1 VDEQG
6 VSPGSW
12 PLSDESDFEECSKTR
27 GENSLNSTATTFVIL
42 AGIIVLFVSDRVPV
56 VLVAIG
62 TALALYFTGVLD
74 VDQSLR
80 GFGDPAVIFIA
91 SLFVVSAGLDATGVT
106 AWAGQGLITRAG
118 ESRARLLVLAM
129 LLVALL
135 TALISINGAVAALL
149 PVVIVT
155 AIRVGRSPSQL
166 LMPLVFAAHSGSLLA
181 LTGTPVNVIVAEAAA
196 DAGLAPFGFFSFA
209 IVGVPLLLGT
219 MAIVVLFGQRLLPE
233 RSGRTI
239 PPDLSKHARTLV
251 EQYRLDDGMFQLR
264 VRSHSPYVGSPLEVV
279 NLAEYAGL
287 TLVTIL
293 AGDGGPPR
301 RPALAEG
308 DVLIVRGDAATVGAL
323 ASDKL
328 LAFRSEDAP
337 ADVADM
343 LFNRSSG
350 LAEVVI
356 HPRSGM
362 VGQPVFPGMVTP
374 SGDLVILAVQRRGEN
389 LGPDETVL
397 AAGDTLLLQGTWKAL
412 DEHLDDPDVLV
423 VDSPELVRRQA
434 VPMGAGAK
442 QAIAVLLV
450 MVLLLATG
458 AVPSAIAGLVAAC
471 AMVLLRVLTVEQAYR
486 AVNWTTVI
494 LVGAMIPLSTAMET
508 TGAAKLMATT
518 LVHIVGN
525 ASPYALLAGLFLLA
539 AILGQLIS
547 NTATA
552 LIMIPI
558 AMAAASE
565 IGVSARPVLMSV
577 AVASAAAFLT
587 PVATPVNLMVMGP
600 GGYRFGDYWKL
611 GLPLLLLFFVVATFL
626 VPVFWPF

>member
-1 VDEQG
+1 
-6 VSPGSW
+6 
-12 PLSDESDFEECSKTR
+12 LS
-27 GENSLNSTATTFVIL
+27 STTTTFAIL
-42 AGIIVLFVSDRVPV
+42 AGIVVLFVSNRVPV

-62 TALALYFTGVLD
+62 TSLALYFTGVLNL
-74 VDQSLR
+74 DQSLR

-91 SLFVVSAGLDATGVT
+91 ALFVVSAGLDATGVT
-106 AWAGQGLITRAG
+106 AWAGQGLIAQAG
-118 ESRARLLVLAM
+118 QSRVRLLILTMV
-129 LLVALL
+129 LVALL

-149 PVVIVT
+149 PVVIVM

-181 LTGTPVNVIVAEAAA
+181 LTGTPVNVLVAEAAA

-219 MAIVVLFGQRLLPE
+219 IAIVVLFGQRLLPE

-264 VRSHSPYVGSPLEVV
+264 VRSRSPYVGSPPAVADLT
-279 NLAEYAGL
+279 EYAGL

-293 AGDGGPPR
+293 AGDGGPLR
-301 RPALAEG
+301 RAALAEG
-308 DVLIVRGDAATVGAL
+308 DILIVRGAAATVGGL

-337 ADVADM
+337 AGAADT

-356 HPRSGM
+356 PPRSGL

-374 SGDLVILAVQRRGEN
+374 SGDLVILAVQRRGED

-434 VPMGAGAK
+434 VPMGAGAM

-458 AVPSAIAGLVAAC
+458 AMPSVIAGLVAAC

-508 TGAAKLMATT
+508 TGAAKLMAAT
-518 LVHIVGN
+518 LVHLVGG
-525 ASPYALLAGLFLLA
+525 AGPYALLAGLFLLS

-626 VPVFWPF
+626 VPVFWRF

>member
-1 VDEQG
+1 
-6 VSPGSW
+6 
-12 PLSDESDFEECSKTR
+12 LSSA
-27 GENSLNSTATTFVIL
+27 ATTFAIL
-42 AGIIVLFVSDRVPV
+42 AAIVVLFVSNRVPV

-62 TALALYFTGVLD
+62 TALALYFTGVLNL
-74 VDQSLR
+74 DQSLR

-106 AWAGQGLITRAG
+106 AWAGQGLIARAG
-118 ESRARLLVLAM
+118 QSRVRLLVLTM
-129 LLVALL
+129 VLVALL

-149 PVVIVT
+149 PVVIVM
-155 AIRVGRSPSQL
+155 AIRVGRAPSQL

-181 LTGTPVNVIVAEAAA
+181 LTGTPVNVLVAEAAA

-219 MAIVVLFGQRLLPE
+219 IVIVVLFGQRLLPE

-239 PPDLSKHARTLV
+239 PADLSTHARTLV

-264 VRSHSPYVGSPLEVV
+264 VRPRSPYVGAPPAAVD
-279 NLAEYAGL
+279 LAEYAGL
-287 TLVTIL
+287 TLVAIL
-293 AGDGGPPR
+293 ASDGGPLR
-301 RPALAEG
+301 RTALVAG
-308 DVLIVRGDAATVGAL
+308 DILIVRGDAATVGGL
-323 ASDKL
+323 ASDNL

-337 ADVADM
+337 AGAADT
-343 LFNRSSG
+343 LFNRSAG

-356 HPRSGM
+356 PPRSGM
-362 VGQPVFPGMVTP
+362 IGHPVFPGMVTP
-374 SGDLVILAVQRRGEN
+374 SGDLVILAVQRRDEN

-442 QAIAVLLV
+442 QAIVVLLV

-458 AVPSAIAGLVAAC
+458 AVPSVIAGLVAAC
-471 AMVLLRVLTVEQAYR
+471 AMVLLGVLTVEQAYR

-494 LVGAMIPLSTAMET
+494 LVGAMIPLSTAMEI
-508 TGAAKLMATT
+508 TGAANLLATT
-518 LVHIVGN
+518 LVHLVGG
-525 ASPYALLAGLFLLA
+525 AGPYALLAGLFVLSA
-539 AILGQLIS
+539 MLGQLIS

-558 AMAAASE
+558 AMAAATE

-626 VPVFWPF
+626 VPVFWRF

>member
-1 VDEQG
+1 
-6 VSPGSW
+6 
-12 PLSDESDFEECSKTR
+12 
-27 GENSLNSTATTFVIL
+27 
-42 AGIIVLFVSDRVPV
+42 
-56 VLVAIG
+56 
-62 TALALYFTGVLD
+62 
-74 VDQSLR
+74 
-80 GFGDPAVIFIA
+80 
-91 SLFVVSAGLDATGVT
+91 
-106 AWAGQGLITRAG
+106 
-118 ESRARLLVLAM
+118 
-129 LLVALL
+129 
-135 TALISINGAVAALL
+135 
-149 PVVIVT
+149 
-155 AIRVGRSPSQL
+155 
-166 LMPLVFAAHSGSLLA
+166 
-181 LTGTPVNVIVAEAAA
+181 
-196 DAGLAPFGFFSFA
+196 
-209 IVGVPLLLGT
+209 
-219 MAIVVLFGQRLLPE
+219 
-233 RSGRTI
+233 
-239 PPDLSKHARTLV
+239 
-251 EQYRLDDGMFQLR
+251 MFQLR
-264 VRSHSPYVGSPLEVV
+264 VRSRSPYVGSPQSIVD
-279 NLAEYAGL
+279 LAEYTGL

-293 AGDGGPPR
+293 AGDGGPLR
-301 RPALAEG
+301 RTALAEG
-308 DVLIVRGDAATVGAL
+308 DILIIRGDAATIGAF
-323 ASDKL
+323 ASDKV

-337 ADVADM
+337 AGAADT

-356 HPRSGM
+356 PPRSGM

-374 SGDLVILAVQRRGEN
+374 SGDLVILAVQRRGED

-412 DEHLDDPDVLV
+412 DEHLDDPNVLV

-434 VPMGAGAK
+434 VPMGAGAM

-458 AVPSAIAGLVAAC
+458 VVPSVIAGLVAAC

-508 TGAAKLMATT
+508 SGAAKLMAAT
-518 LVHIVGN
+518 LVHLVGD
-525 ASPYALLAGLFLLA
+525 AGPYALLAGLFVLSA
-539 AILGQLIS
+539 MLGQLIS

-558 AMAAASE
+558 AIAAASE
-565 IGVSARPVLMSV
+565 TGVSARPVLMSI

-626 VPVFWPF
+626 VPVFWRF

>member
-1 VDEQG
+1 MSSVPK
-6 VSPGSW
+6 SAA
-12 PLSDESDFEECSKTR
+12 KTR
-27 GENSLNSTATTFVIL
+27 GENSLSSAATTFAIL
-42 AGIIVLFVSDRVPV
+42 AAIVVLFVSNRLPV

-62 TALALYFTGVLD
+62 TALALYFTGVLNL
-74 VDQSLR
+74 DQSLR

-106 AWAGQGLITRAG
+106 AWAGQGLIARAG
-118 ESRARLLVLAM
+118 QSRVRLLVLTM
-129 LLVALL
+129 LLVGLL

-149 PVVIVT
+149 PVVIVM

-181 LTGTPVNVIVAEAAA
+181 LTGTPVNVLVAEAAA

-219 MAIVVLFGQRLLPE
+219 IVIVVLFGQRLLPE

-239 PPDLSKHARTLV
+239 PADLSTHAHTLV

-264 VRSHSPYVGSPLEVV
+264 VRPRSPYVGSPPAAVD
-279 NLAEYAGL
+279 LAEYAGL

-293 AGDGGPPR
+293 AGDGGPLR
-301 RPALAEG
+301 RAALAEG
-308 DVLIVRGDAATVGAL
+308 DILIVRGDAATVGGL

-337 ADVADM
+337 AGAADT
-343 LFNRSSG
+343 LFTRSSG

-356 HPRSGM
+356 PPRSGM
-362 VGQPVFPGMVTP
+362 IGQPVFPGMVTP
-374 SGDLVILAVQRRGEN
+374 SGDLVILAVQRRDEN
-389 LGPDETVL
+389 LGPDEAVL

-412 DEHLDDPDVLV
+412 DVHLDDPDVLV

-442 QAIAVLLV
+442 QAIVVLLV

-458 AVPSAIAGLVAAC
+458 AVPSVIAGLVAAC
-471 AMVLLRVLTVEQAYR
+471 AMVLLGVLTVDQAYR

-494 LVGAMIPLSTAMET
+494 LVGAMIPLSTAMEV
-508 TGAAKLMATT
+508 TGAANLLAAT
-518 LVHIVGN
+518 LVHLVGG
-525 ASPYALLAGLFLLA
+525 AGPYALLAGLFVLSA
-539 AILGQLIS
+539 MLGQLIS

-626 VPVFWPF
+626 VPVFWRF

>member
-1 VDEQG
+1 M
-6 VSPGSW
+6 
-12 PLSDESDFEECSKTR
+12 T
-27 GENSLNSTATTFVIL
+27 
-42 AGIIVLFVSDRVPV
+42 
-56 VLVAIG
+56 
-62 TALALYFTGVLD
+62 
-74 VDQSLR
+74 
-80 GFGDPAVIFIA
+80 
-91 SLFVVSAGLDATGVT
+91 
-106 AWAGQGLITRAG
+106 
-118 ESRARLLVLAM
+118 
-129 LLVALL
+129 
-135 TALISINGAVAALL
+135 
-149 PVVIVT
+149 
-155 AIRVGRSPSQL
+155 
-166 LMPLVFAAHSGSLLA
+166 
-181 LTGTPVNVIVAEAAA
+181 
-196 DAGLAPFGFFSFA
+196 
-209 IVGVPLLLGT
+209 
-219 MAIVVLFGQRLLPE
+219 
-233 RSGRTI
+233 
-239 PPDLSKHARTLV
+239 
-251 EQYRLDDGMFQLR
+251 
-264 VRSHSPYVGSPLEVV
+264 
-279 NLAEYAGL
+279 EYAGL

-293 AGDGGPPR
+293 AGDGGPLR
-301 RPALAEG
+301 RAALAEG
-308 DVLIVRGDAATVGAL
+308 DILIVRGDAATVGGL

-328 LAFRSEDAP
+328 LAFRSEDASAGA
-337 ADVADM
+337 ADT

-356 HPRSGM
+356 PPRSGM

-458 AVPSAIAGLVAAC
+458 AVPSVIAGLVAAC

-508 TGAAKLMATT
+508 TGAANLMAAT
-518 LVHIVGN
+518 LVHLVGG
-525 ASPYALLAGLFLLA
+525 AGPYALLAGLFLLSA
-539 AILGQLIS
+539 MLGQLIS